1 MVPTGWSPSSRAGTT
16 PERTHL
22 PGAQAHGYFD
32 WYARDAKSELFLL
45 AVTNMVSEDA
55 FYEKAGSRDGRY
67 ERLVRQ
73 VAVEDAAWILPF
85 LAWLRGDAG
94 MRSASLV
101 GAADAVKARL
111 DAAMASEA
119 SEAAE
124 EDGTRNRQLVDAVL
138 R

>member
-1 MVPTGWSPSSRAGTT
+1 
-16 PERTHL
+16 
-22 PGAQAHGYFD
+22 
-32 WYARDAKSELFLL
+32 
-45 AVTNMVSEDA
+45 MVSEDA

-94 MRSASLV
+94 MRNASLV

-138 R
+138 RPADEPGELLACWTGRYRRAIPKPVKRGIGDAGGRLYSEYSLLK

>member
-1 MVPTGWSPSSRAGTT
+1 
-16 PERTHL
+16 
-22 PGAQAHGYFD
+22 
-32 WYARDAKSELFLL
+32 
-45 AVTNMVSEDA
+45 MVSEDA

-73 VAVEDAAWILPF
+73 LAVEDAAWILPF